1 MSESDLFETFTYLAK
16 ELKRQYPK
24 MAYLHAVT
32 PRIAGNT
39 DIECPENESLD
50 FLVSDGFVNVQDQAD
65 WIQHKIWSEQPL
77 ILAGSY
83 KPETAKKEAAQHK
96 NVLIG
101 FGRDFISNVSQAFIG
116 IVKIQTD
123 SVNSPIYQGVLGKAL
138 NLPSTTEIPFTSKGN
153 TLKGISITPLLNDFI
168 S

>member
-50 FLVSDGFVNVQDQAD
+50 FLVRHDFINVQNQAD
-65 WIQHKIWSEQPL
+65 WIQHKIWSEQPF

-83 KPETAKKEAAQHK
+83 NPETAKKEVAQHK

-101 FGRDFISNVSQAFIG
+101 FGRHFISNVSQASIG
-116 IVKIQTD
+116 IVKTD
-123 SVNSPIYQGVLGKAL
+123 NVNSPIYQDVLGKAL
-138 NLPSTTEIPFTSKGN
+138 NLPSTTEILFTSKGN
-153 TLKGISITPLLNDFI
+153 TLKGISITPSLNNYI